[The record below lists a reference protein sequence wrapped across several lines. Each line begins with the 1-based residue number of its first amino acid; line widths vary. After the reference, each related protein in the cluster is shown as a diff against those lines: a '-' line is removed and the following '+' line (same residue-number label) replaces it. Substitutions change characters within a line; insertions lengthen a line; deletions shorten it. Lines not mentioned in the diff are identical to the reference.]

1 MEKSGEKMIVSR
13 NCPTHYNMAVFEDDI
28 LLTPDKKPY
37 HNIMSP
43 KFVGIT
49 QDGEVIDN
57 ITQEKLLEL
66 FDEKRI

>member
-1 MEKSGEKMIVSR
+1 MEKSGEKMVVSR
-13 NCPTHYNMAVFEDDI
+13 NCPTHYNMSVFENDV
-28 LLTPDKKPY
+28 LLVPEKKPY